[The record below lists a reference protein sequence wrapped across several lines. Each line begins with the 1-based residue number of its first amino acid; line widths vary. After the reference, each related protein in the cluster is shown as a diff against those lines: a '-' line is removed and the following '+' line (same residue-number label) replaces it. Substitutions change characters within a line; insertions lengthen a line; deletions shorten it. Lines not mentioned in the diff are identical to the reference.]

1 MNKDEYDVLELGF
14 TIPKEFSLDL
24 DSDEP
29 VEPLCD
35 LSDDGTCESCQ

>member
-1 MNKDEYDVLELGF
+1 MNEPEDEFE
-14 TIPKEFSLDL
+14 LDL
-24 DSDEP
+24 ESDEP